1 MKKLLY
7 LISILFFISISC
19 TKLSLNYPGNLFL
32 TGITGS
38 KGTEI
43 VYLNIDSSVVI
54 NTTPID
60 CYVFSS
66 TVYHPNSD
74 AYGYMNCDT
83 VFILIKPETGEL
95 IKSIKLPGYI
105 SQAVID
111 TKNNILIGLYLI
123 MTYGDDPDTV
133 YIKSGKAG
141 QPIITNY
148 IIRVSLST
156 GTILSNSK
164 VDLGE
169 GVYASTYYYNQ
180 KEKSYVLYRTDKYL
194 ISINP
199 STGEIV
205 HEQYIGRSLS
215 NSIYVHDNNFLI
227 SLSYSTETQSYY
239 ITAID
244 PETGSLISNTIIAKE
259 EGYCPN
265 VSGFDHE
272 TNCYITV
279 NSDYEV
285 LFYDIST
292 GEIKKSYKLENPMND
307 IKFWRR

>member
-1 MKKLLY
+1 MKKFFYSIFILL
-7 LISILFFISISC
+7 FISISC
-19 TKLSLNYPGNLFL
+19 SKFSFNYSGNLLL
-32 TGITGS
+32 TGVHGS
-38 KGTEI
+38 KGSEI
-43 VYLNIDSSVVI
+43 VCLNIDSGTVI

-66 TVYHPNSD
+66 TVYDPNSD

-95 IKSIKLPGYI
+95 IKSIKLPGYF

-111 TKNNILIGLYLI
+111 TEDNILIGLALI
-123 MTYGDDPDTV
+123 VTYGDDPDTV
-133 YIKSGKAG
+133 DIKTCKSG
-141 QPIITNY
+141 QPIFSNL
-148 IIRVSLST
+148 IISVRPST
-156 GTILSNSK
+156 GTMLSNCK

-180 KEKSYVLYRTDKYL
+180 KEKSYVLYRSDKYL

-199 STGEIV
+199 STGEVV
-205 HEQYIGRSLS
+205 HEEYIGRSLS
-215 NSIYVHDNNFLI
+215 NSIYVPDNNFLI

-239 ITAID
+239 ITVID

-265 VSGFDHE
+265 VSGFDPE

-279 NSDYEV
+279 NSNFDV

-292 GEIKKSYKLENPMND
+292 GEIKKSY
-307 IKFWRR
+307 